1 LIAAVDG
8 YALGGGFEL
17 AMMADIMIAGE
28 KAQFGLPE
36 LTIGTIPGC
45 GGTQRLIR
53 EVGKSRAMQMI
64 LTGEFI
70 KADQALKYGLVS
82 EVVPLNESGE

>member
-1 LIAAVDG
+1 MDG

-17 AMMADIMIAGE
+17 ALMADIMIAGE

-36 LTIGTIPGC
+36 ITIGTLPGC

-53 EVGKSRAMQMI
+53 EIGKSRAMQMT

-70 KADQALKYGLVS
+70 KANQAKDYGLVS

>member
-1 LIAAVDG
+1 M
-8 YALGGGFEL
+8 GGGFEL
-17 AMMADIMIAGE
+17 ALMADILIAGE

-36 LTIGTIPGC
+36 ITIGTIPGC

-53 EVGKSRAMQMI
+53 EIGKSKAMQMV

-70 KADQALKYGLVS
+70 KARQAMDYGLVS
-82 EVVPLNESGE
+82 EVVPLTESGE

>member
-1 LIAAVDG
+1 MIAAVDG

-36 LTIGTIPGC
+36 ITIGTIPGC

-53 EVGKSRAMQMI
+53 EVGKSRAMQMT

-70 KADQALKYGLVS
+70 KADLAMQCGLVS
-82 EVVPLNESGE
+82 EVVPFNESGE